1 MAKTEPAP
9 DFASIFMD
17 FGRDLKLPT
26 PELETMVERHRKNL
40 AALDEAAR
48 KAGSGAGEILNRQ
61 RAMMQEALDEIST
74 MAEQLSK
81 DTTPKSVMAAQ
92 SDFARKTFEATLRN
106 TSEIAE
112 MARKSGMDTF
122 KVLQDSMQQTL
133 ADMREIMTKP
143 K

>member
-1 MAKTEPAP
+1 MATTKPEP

-26 PELETMVERHRKNL
+26 PELETLVERHRKNL

-48 KAGSGAGEILNRQ
+48 KAGTGASDILKRQ
-61 RAMMQEALDEIST
+61 RAMMQETLDEISS

-81 DTTPKSVMAAQ
+81 DTTPKSIMAAQ

-112 MARKSGMDTF
+112 MAQKSGADAF

-133 ADMREIMTKP
+133 ADMREIMTKT